1 MNLGAIFDWD
11 GVIIDSAKQHKESW
25 ERLAAE
31 EKRPLPPDHFK
42 QSFGRKNE
50 AIIPELFGWTRDP
63 AEIRR
68 MSLRKEALYR
78 ELVVE
83 QGTAPLPGVR
93 EFLQRLSEA
102 GVPCA
107 VGSSTHRANIDTH
120 FRITGIAPFFSAIV
134 TAEDVTVG
142 KPDPQVFLLAA
153 ARIAREPRRC
163 LVFEDAFVGL
173 QAARAGGM
181 KTVAVASTN
190 PAASLAPWAD
200 RVVNRL
206 DELSIAELQAIV
218 GY

>member
-11 GVIIDSAKQHKESW
+11 GVIIDSAKQHEASW

-78 ELVVE
+78 EIVVE
-83 QGTAPLPGVR
+83 QGTTPLPGVR
-93 EFLQRLSEA
+93 EFLQRLREA

-107 VGSSTHRANIDTH
+107 VGSSTHRANIATH
-120 FRITGIAPFFSAIV
+120 FRITGIALFFSAIV

-190 PAASLAPWAD
+190 PAANLAPWAD

-206 DELSIAELQAIV
+206 DELSIEDLQQLV
-218 GY
+218 DR

>member
-11 GVIIDSAKQHKESW
+11 GVIIDSAKQHEASW

-50 AIIPELFGWTRDP
+50 TIIPELFGWTRDP

-68 MSLRKEALYR
+68 MSLRKEAIYR

-83 QGTAPLPGVR
+83 QGTTPLPGVR
-93 EFLQRLSEA
+93 EFLQRLHEA

-120 FRITGIAPFFSAIV
+120 IRITGIAPFFSAIV
-134 TAEDVTVG
+134 TAEDVTLG

-153 ARIAREPRRC
+153 SRIAREPRRC

-181 KTVAVASTN
+181 KAVAVASTN
-190 PAASLAPWAD
+190 PAANLAPWAD

-206 DELSIAELQAIV
+206 DELSIADLRELVEQ
-218 GY
+218 